1 MKVQS
6 SFNTVNSFRLIVT
19 TLGNVTL
26 AYRIETVYK
35 VVKRSQIPDSN
46 LEHSGIIHING
57 EAAVIVDLH
66 RTLFNAYTPS
76 EQGYFVVVKSRV
88 GELIAVPVETSP
100 NLMDVSRE
108 HVRVLPSSYRQANR
122 LTMASHV
129 AVVPYEKET
138 LTIFIIDENSLL
150 PSVFNT

>member
-1 MKVQS
+1 MKAQRS
-6 SFNTVNSFRLIVT
+6 LNPVNSFRVIVT
-19 TLGNVTL
+19 TLGRVTL

-46 LEHSGIIHING
+46 LEQTGIIHING
-57 EAAVIVDLH
+57 EAAVIVDLY
-66 RTLFNAYTPS
+66 RKLLIAYTPS

-108 HVRVLPSSYRQANR
+108 HVRILPSSYRQANR
-122 LTMASHV
+122 LSVASHV
-129 AVVPYEKET
+129 AVIPHEKET
-138 LTIFIIDENSLL
+138 LTIFVIDENSLL
-150 PSVFNT
+150 QSVLNT